1 MVSKK
6 TDLRSKDDEELSD
19 VFLFS
24 SKSLMGPFESATLHH
39 YQLDEENLHVLI
51 SKTNHESQLFI
62 NEQDMGKADDFVQLS
77 DDGRSVYLRKY
88 NALYN
93 VNKRKF
99 NATVSSLGSEEFTF
113 LTDLPSSEIA
123 MDDKAY
129 SLLMRLKSN
138 KLSLQHGSVI
148 SDTTDF
154 AWDLQSQQS
163 DAGVEWSWL
172 AGDINMMMLR

>member
-1 MVSKK
+1 MLPELVGQEIDSCKNPRQVSFVLLLKFALNRFTILGLAVPSLPHLMVRLIGVTLAESRYLVSKK

-93 VNKRKF
+93 VNKRKCSMQQF
-99 NATVSSLGSEEFTF
+99 LVSVQKN
-113 LTDLPSSEIA
+113 LPS
-123 MDDKAY
+123 
-129 SLLMRLKSN
+129 
-138 KLSLQHGSVI
+138 
-148 SDTTDF
+148 
-154 AWDLQSQQS
+154 
-163 DAGVEWSWL
+163 
-172 AGDINMMMLR
+172 